1 VVKRFSTPDDDKGER
16 AVVFPV
22 SFVGAEINKALPS
35 RIATCSRIPM
45 KYISKLS
52 LLTLLQFFVVTAF
65 ADSLHVS
72 KFDAHS
78 AQYLDAK
85 SAFCYTQ
92 ESLSQYL
99 DAAKQSDIE
108 SMNHLVLNGKCDFVP
123 DGQVYSVKKFSS
135 AKIGTTPVIAF
146 NKDETTLWTFKAFVN
161 SVNFNVDMP

>member
-1 VVKRFSTPDDDKGER
+1 
-16 AVVFPV
+16 
-22 SFVGAEINKALPS
+22 
-35 RIATCSRIPM
+35 M

-52 LLTLLQFFVVTAF
+52 LLTLLQLFVVTAF

-72 KFDAHS
+72 KLNDHS

-92 ESLSQYL
+92 ESLSKYL

-123 DGQVYSVKKFSS
+123 DGQIFTVKKFSS
-135 AKIGTTPVIAF
+135 AKIGNTPVIAF
-146 NKDETTLWTFKAFVN
+146 NKDENTLWTFKAFVN
-161 SVNFNVDMP
+161 SVNFDVAIP